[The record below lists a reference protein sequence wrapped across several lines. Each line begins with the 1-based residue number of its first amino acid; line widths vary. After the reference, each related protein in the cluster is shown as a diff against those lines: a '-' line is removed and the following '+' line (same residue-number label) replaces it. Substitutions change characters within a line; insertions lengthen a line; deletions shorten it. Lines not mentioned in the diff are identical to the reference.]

1 MPEATRALE
10 IAILTIPDVNALK
23 PARAGQP
30 VVVRAVVRR
39 VDGAPVPGNARRPS
53 PWSRRPC
60 WRADTDP
67 SLASDIGFLRRRN
80 DDSVALGHVRRHRPA
95 LPRHRR
101 LGADRPPQRSSASGG
116 SNCGSVEPA
125 FGAPEPR
132 WIEPTA
138 AFFPDLAA
146 DASGAVTATISAPTR
161 GGLYRIRVVASAPLP
176 AGAPGLFGSADAWLD
191 IR

>member
-1 MPEATRALE
+1 MPGATRALE
-10 IAILTIPDVNALK
+10 IAILTIPDVTASK

-39 VDGAPVPGNARRPS
+39 VDGAPVPGTRVTIAVVAEAVLARGRY
-53 PWSRRPC
+53 
-60 WRADTDP
+60 P
-67 SLASDIGFLRRRN
+67 SLASHMGFLRTRN
-80 DDSVALGHVRRHRPA
+80 GASAHWDMFGDIVPPYRVTDGWELNG
-95 LPRHRR
+95 R
-101 LGADRPPQRSSASGG
+101 LGFSGSGG
-116 SNCGSVEPA
+116 IGCGGIEPP

-146 DASGAVTATISAPTR
+146 DAGGAVTATITAPTR
-161 GGLYRIRVVASAPLP
+161 GGLYRIRVIASAPLP

-191 IR
+191 VR